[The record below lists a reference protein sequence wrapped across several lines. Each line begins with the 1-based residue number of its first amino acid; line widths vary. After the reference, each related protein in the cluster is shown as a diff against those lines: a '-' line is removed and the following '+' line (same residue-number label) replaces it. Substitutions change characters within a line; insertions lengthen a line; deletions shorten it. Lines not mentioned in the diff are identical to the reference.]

1 MNFSEGRQ
9 GGCGRTLLNPPL
21 IGGNFEIS
29 HSLFAIFV
37 KLSSSYIGC
46 NNVNVALPSFASSAL
61 AVQQSINISFLPGPQ
76 LQTRRTL
83 LQWVNRADKCMLPRL
98 SYGITERAPS

>member
-9 GGCGRTLLNPPL
+9 GGCGRTPAPPLNPPL

-76 LQTRRTL
+76 RQTRRTL
-83 LQWVNRADKCMLPRL
+83 LQWANGADRQC
-98 SYGITERAPS
+98 